1 MSYATLT
8 QSQCE
13 ETAAYNKNPVE
24 PHIPTYLETVRK
36 VYGSLINERTY
47 MYTDD
52 ELGEAQKYLEIL
64 VEQTDDPEAVKALYT
79 ARACIKEELRRRYR
93 RK

>member
-13 ETAAYNKNPVE
+13 ETAAYNKHPVE

-36 VYGSLINERTY
+36 VYSSEINERAY
-47 MYTDD
+47 MYNED

-64 VEQTDDPEAVKALYT
+64 VDQTEDPEAVKALYT

-93 RK
+93 R

>member
-24 PHIPTYLETVRK
+24 PHIPTYLETIRR
-36 VYGSLINERTY
+36 VYSSELNERAY
-47 MYTDD
+47 VYTDD
-52 ELGEAQKYLEIL
+52 ELGESQKYLEIL
-64 VEQTDDPEAVKALYT
+64 VEQTEDPEAVKALYT
-79 ARACIKEELRRRYR
+79 ARACIKEELRRRW
-93 RK
+93 RKR

>member
-8 QSQCE
+8 KSNCE
-13 ETAAYNKNPVE
+13 SRVGDANQPVE
-24 PHIPTYLETVRK
+24 RHIPTYLETVRS
-36 VYGSLINERTY
+36 VYSSELNERTY

-52 ELGEAQKYLEIL
+52 ELGEAHKYLESL

-93 RK
+93 S